1 MTGKEFV
8 EMFYIEKTKFNS
20 IYFDNNLKT
29 KVGEYINELNLTD
42 AQNNIMRKIV
52 DQMLTDIY
60 YGVLLGLEGES
71 SIGNIQQKYRII
83 DESGN
88 EIDNS
93 EEIEQFAFE
102 YFQEDTHKMK

>member
-8 EMFYIEKTKFNS
+8 EMFYIEKRKINDV
-20 IYFDNNLKT
+20 YFDSSLKT

-42 AQNNIMRKIV
+42 AQNNIMRKLV

-71 SIGNIQQKYRII
+71 SIGNIQQKYRVI

-88 EIDNS
+88 EIENS
-93 EEIEQFAFE
+93 EEIEHFAFE
-102 YFQEDTHKMK
+102 YFQENMYKTQ